1 MNWAWVTSLDQFWRS
16 PAFPM
21 WLTLAGAVF
30 FAFILFLTLI
40 RAEKSVANGVLA
52 IITLLAIGVTAAITL
67 RGFESDGGRILDSKN
82 RGAPM
87 NVAMPALFCI
97 DGLAGELIESAC
109 EKALFGMPDT
119 AAAAVSYVA
128 SEISRLR
135 SFGDVA
141 AANSAMSPELEAL
154 RRAIERDRYGLVAHV
169 LVARDH
175 CQPSECPAFQSL
187 TDHSRIA
194 ANMEEQLYEKMVM
207 RHASSWNAPAAATQ
221 AAEPDPPA
229 TPTLA
234 SEPTGKPTTIDYPTA
249 ASIPPINIMTPEPA
263 TGTAAAPPASSSAA
277 AQATPKPRHPHPT
290 AKKPPAP
297 KPHAAPPVSLTPPA
311 APSAQN

>member
-1 MNWAWVTSLDQFWRS
+1 MNWTSLDQFWRS
-16 PAFPM
+16 PAFPTG
-21 WLTLAGAVF
+21 LTLAAAVF

-52 IITLLAIGVTAAITL
+52 IVTLLAIGVAAAVSL
-67 RGFESDGGRILDSKN
+67 RGFDSDGGRLDSKN
-82 RGAPM
+82 RHAPA
-87 NVAMPALFCI
+87 NVAMPALSCI
-97 DGLAGELIESAC
+97 DGLAGELVESAC
-109 EKALFGMPDT
+109 EKALFGMPDA

-128 SEISRLR
+128 SEISRLK

-141 AANSAMSPELEAL
+141 TANSAMSPELEAL

-175 CQPSECPAFQSL
+175 CQPSNCPAFQSL

-194 ANMEEQLYEKMVM
+194 ANMEEELYEKLVT
-207 RHASSWNAPAAATQ
+207 RYASSWNGAAATTQ
-221 AAEPDPPA
+221 AAEPDTPP
-229 TPTLA
+229 TPALA

-249 ASIPPINIMTPEPA
+249 ASIPPVNIMTPEPA
-263 TGTAAAPPASSSAA
+263 TGTAAA
-277 AQATPKPRHPHPT
+277 AQTVPKPRPA

-297 KPHAAPPVSLTPPA
+297 KPHTAPPVRLTP

>member
-21 WLTLAGAVF
+21 WLTLAGAIF

-52 IITLLAIGVTAAITL
+52 IITLLAIGVTAAVTL
-67 RGFESDGGRILDSKN
+67 RGFESDGGRILDSTN

-141 AANSAMSPELEAL
+141 AANNAMSPELEAL

-221 AAEPDPPA
+221 AAQPDTPA
-229 TPTLA
+229 LA
-234 SEPTGKPTTIDYPTA
+234 SEPTGNPTTIDYPTA

-277 AQATPKPRHPHPT
+277 AQAAPKPRQPHPA